1 MKMRHRRRF
10 TPESIEAIVRDVE
23 SKHTPEEL
31 ELFRRRWRF
40 AFGMYKGL
48 IANGAPKETAN
59 FMVKHWHGDG
69 EKRAFE
75 AFLDARGMNNL
86 ESLPEDKFTNKSEAK
101 EFAKW
106 VLSDEYGGFE
116 EG

>member
-40 AFGMYKGL
+40 AFGMYKAF
-48 IANGAPKETAN
+48 IANGTSKETAN
-59 FMVKHWHGDG
+59 FMVKHWHG

-75 AFLDARGMNNL
+75 AFLDSRGMNNL
-86 ESLPEDKFTNKSEAK
+86 ESLPEDKFTDKAEAK

-106 VLSDEYGGFE
+106 ILSDEYGGFE
-116 EG
+116 